1 MTLNELDV
9 LKATGYEYPE
19 NISLLNVPVIVC
31 GGEDSI
37 YGQIFITSYGWQDY
51 ASGEKWAKKFLDYFL
66 TGPYSTELGKQVV
79 DLEKAIDENP
89 KAFDPSSGKSIF
101 DVYNGIE
108 VVPAYDNR
116 VSLIMETKGI
126 TKLRFSNLLDIF
138 SNRKEVLD

>member
-51 ASGEKWAKKFLDYFL
+51 ASVE
-66 TGPYSTELGKQVV
+66 
-79 DLEKAIDENP
+79 
-89 KAFDPSSGKSIF
+89 
-101 DVYNGIE
+101 
-108 VVPAYDNR
+108 
-116 VSLIMETKGI
+116 
-126 TKLRFSNLLDIF
+126 
-138 SNRKEVLD
+138 